1 MEKLAEDLIN
11 EMLDKINQI
20 TNTLDATIQ
29 KVSKMGGDI
38 DKMTMTFSKEIISL
52 TENIRLI
59 VEVLRQFRVKSNEKI
74 EILSKD
80 LNNQVKELWN
90 KKSIEYIT
98 EQHQQ
103 NIDIIKQISSS
114 VSDTLYY
121 TQLLSVVQSIREL
134 MTRAIKA
141 PKKASS

>member
-1 MEKLAEDLIN
+1 VEKMTEDLIN

-29 KVSKMGGDI
+29 KVSKMGEDI
-38 DKMTMTFSKEIISL
+38 DKMTMGFSKEIVSL

-80 LNNQVKELWN
+80 VGNQIKDLWN
-90 KKSIEYIT
+90 KKSIEHIT

-103 NIDIIKQISSS
+103 NIGIIKQISSS

-121 TQLLSVVQSIREL
+121 TQLLSVVQSIREF

-141 PKKASS
+141 PK

>member
-1 MEKLAEDLIN
+1 MTEDLIN

-29 KVSKMGGDI
+29 KVSKMGEDI
-38 DKMTMTFSKEIISL
+38 DKMTMGFSKEIVSL

-80 LNNQVKELWN
+80 VGNQIKDLWN
-90 KKSIEYIT
+90 KKSIEHIT

-103 NIDIIKQISSS
+103 NIGIIKQISSS

-141 PKKASS
+141 PK